1 MLRLLAL
8 PLALTLCLPAVV
20 CADLFS
26 YAHVQDD
33 ASLKIKGQTVH
44 LDGIYIPPTD
54 RDCQTNIRPVRCSSR
69 AVLALEF
76 KIQGFV
82 RCEINSR
89 NQDRSL
95 NGTCYANSTNFDPGE
110 DLAAY
115 LLRRGWA
122 VAAPGAPFE
131 YQVLGEIAKEQERGI
146 WGFSADR
153 ILR

>member
-1 MLRLLAL
+1 M
-8 PLALTLCLPAVV
+8 TVI
-20 CADLFS
+20 
-26 YAHVQDD
+26 
-33 ASLKIKGQTVH
+33 ASVKAI
-44 LDGIYIPPTD
+44 IP
-54 RDCQTNIRPVRCSSR
+54 
-69 AVLALEF
+69 LEF

-89 NQDRSL
+89 NEDRSL

-115 LLRRGWA
+115 LLRLGWA
-122 VAAPGAPFE
+122 VPTPGAPFE
-131 YQVLGEIAKEQERGI
+131 YQVLGEIAREQERGV

>member
-1 MLRLLAL
+1 MLRLLTIAL
-8 PLALTLCLPAVV
+8 ILSLPAVAR
-20 CADLFS
+20 ADLFS

-54 RDCQTNIRPVRCSSR
+54 RDCQTTIRPARCATR
-69 AVLALEF
+69 AALALEF

-89 NQDRSL
+89 NEDRSL

-115 LLRRGWA
+115 LLRKGWA
-122 VAAPGAPFE
+122 VATPGAPFE
-131 YQVLGEIAKEQERGI
+131 YHVLGEIAKERELGI